1 MPRRRKRGC
10 TREFPKFSTHR
21 YGVHSDADRPVLH
34 HTCIS
39 SLQSHLT
46 PTVRTRRH
54 HDNHCRSNINYV
66 SRDLLPRDHLSCGHL
81 SRVQ

>member
-1 MPRRRKRGC
+1 MPGRRNGGC
-10 TREFPKFSTHR
+10 TCELPKFSTHR
-21 YGVHSDADRPVLH
+21 YYWCGDADRPVLH

-66 SRDLLPRDHLSCGHL
+66 SRDLLPRDRLSCGQL